1 MRHKNDYFLW
11 GVTAFC
17 VIAASLLLGFTLYNL
32 KSLVEAGRALVRI
45 LMPFI
50 WGFAIAYLLLP
61 VYNFNLRW
69 MGPRLVIHAKDQK
82 RAKSRVRL
90 AAGILTVVES
100 GLVVGGLL
108 SMVVPQLLV
117 SIYNVVEQLQSM
129 EDFSAQLQKLINDLL
144 QSNPILEHNVNQAYE
159 TAVNQLSDFVRGFVL
174 PQMVSIVSGFMST
187 ATAVKDFLIGII
199 IVIYVLSS
207 KDLFCAQAKKITYS
221 VLPVKKANLVIDN
234 LRFTH
239 RVFGGFI
246 SGKLLDSLIIGAICF
261 VALSIMKTPYPML
274 ISVIIGVTNII
285 PFFGP
290 FIGAVPSA
298 LLVLMAD
305 IQQPFRCLYFIVFI
319 LILQQFDGNIL
330 GPKILGDSTGLSAF
344 WVMFA
349 ILAFGGIFGFVGMLI
364 GVPLFAVFYAL
375 ISGLINRSLR
385 AKRLPENTSA
395 YFGLGSIDPHTLER
409 KPIPEDPRTPGKKA
423 APPSG
428 GDGPAQGP

>member
-1 MRHKNDYFLW
+1 MKHKNDFFLW
-11 GVTAFC
+11 GLTALC
-17 VIAASLLLGFTLYNL
+17 VISASLLLGFTLYNFRAL
-32 KSLVEAGRALVRI
+32 MSAGRTLVRI

-61 VYNFNLRW
+61 IFNFNIRW
-69 MGPRLVIHAKDQK
+69 MEPRLLAHAKNRTK
-82 RAKSRVRL
+82 ARGSIRL
-90 AAGILTVVES
+90 AASILTVVES

-117 SIYNVVEQLQSM
+117 SVYSVVEQMQKMQSY
-129 EDFSAQLQKLINDLL
+129 SSQLQQIINDLL
-144 QSNPILEHNVNQAYE
+144 RSNPILEHNFLQAYE
-159 TAVNQLSDFVRGFVL
+159 GALSQLSDFVSGFVL

-187 ATAVKDFLIGII
+187 VTAVKDFLIGMI
-199 IVIYVLSS
+199 IVIYVLCS
-207 KDLFCAQAKKITYS
+207 KELFCAQAKKITYS
-221 VLPVKKANLVIDN
+221 LLPVKKANVVIDN

-246 SGKLLDSLIIGAICF
+246 SGKLLDSLIIGIICF
-261 VALSIMKTPYPML
+261 VAMSMLKLPYPML
-274 ISVIIGVTNII
+274 IAVIIGVTNII

-305 IQQPFRCLYFIVFI
+305 FQQPVRCVYFIIFI

-349 ILAFGGIFGFVGMLI
+349 ILVFGGVFGFIGMLV

-375 ISGLINRSLR
+375 VSGLINRSLR
-385 AKRLPENTSA
+385 AKRLSENTSD
-395 YFGLGSIDPHTLER
+395 YFGLGEIDPLTLEH
-409 KPIPEDPRTPGKKA
+409 KPIPGMHRTDGAEEQVKKQQNREK
-423 APPSG
+423 SR
-428 GDGPAQGP
+428 

>member
-1 MRHKNDYFLW
+1 MKHKNDFFLW
-11 GVTAFC
+11 GVTALS
-17 VIAASLLLGFTLYNL
+17 VISVSLLLGFTLYNL
-32 KSLVEAGRALVRI
+32 RNLVGALRTLVRI

-61 VYNFNLRW
+61 IFKFNLRW
-69 MGPRLVIHAKDQK
+69 MEKQFLPHAKNRMK
-82 RAKSRVRL
+82 AKEQIRL
-90 AAGILTVVES
+90 AASILTVAES
-100 GLVVGGLL
+100 ALVFGALI
-108 SMVVPQLLV
+108 SMIVPQLLV
-117 SIYNVVEQLQSM
+117 SIYSVVEQLQSM
-129 EDFSAQLQKLINDLL
+129 ENVSSQLQQLITELL
-144 QSNPILEHNVNQAYE
+144 QSNPILENNVKQAYE
-159 TAVNQLSDFVRGFVL
+159 SALSQLESFVRGFVL
-174 PQMVSIVSGFMST
+174 PQMVSVVSGFMST
-187 ATAVKDFLIGII
+187 VTAVKDFLIGII
-199 IVIYVLSS
+199 IVIYVLCS

-221 VLPVKKANLVIDN
+221 MLPIKKANLVIDN

-261 VALSIMKTPYPML
+261 VALSLMKMPYPML

-290 FIGAVPSA
+290 FIGAIPSA

-305 IQQPFRCLYFIVFI
+305 IQQPIRCVYFVIFI

-349 ILAFGGIFGFVGMLI
+349 ILVFGGVFGFVGMLI

-375 ISGLINRSLR
+375 ISALINRSLR
-385 AKRLPENTSA
+385 AKHLSEDTVD
-395 YFGLGSIDPHTLER
+395 YFELGSIDPHTLER
-409 KPIPEDPRTPGKKA
+409 RPIPEDPHAHAPVKKKT
-423 APPSG
+423 APKSG
-428 GDGPAQGP
+428 GTR

>member
-1 MRHKNDYFLW
+1 MKHKNDFFLW
-11 GVTAFC
+11 GVTALC
-17 VIAASLLLGFTLYNL
+17 VISASLLLGFMLYNFRN
-32 KSLVEAGRALVRI
+32 LVGALRTLVRI

-61 VYNFNLRW
+61 IFNFNLGW
-69 MGPRLVIHAKDQK
+69 MEKRLLS
-82 RAKSRVRL
+82 RAKNRAKAKGQVRL
-90 AAGILTVVES
+90 AASILTVAES
-100 GLVVGGLL
+100 VLVFGGLL
-108 SMVVPQLLV
+108 SIVVPQLLV
-117 SIYNVVEQLQSM
+117 SIYSVVEQLQSM
-129 EDFSAQLQKLINDLL
+129 ENFSAQLQQMITDLL
-144 QSNPILEHNVNQAYE
+144 KSNPILENNVGQAYE
-159 TAVNQLSDFVRGFVL
+159 SAMKQLENFVSGFVL
-174 PQMVSIVSGFMST
+174 PQMVSVVSGFLST
-187 ATAVKDFLIGII
+187 VTAVKDFLIGMI
-199 IVIYVLSS
+199 IVIYVLCS
-207 KDLFCAQAKKITYS
+207 KDLFCAQAKKLTYS
-221 VLPVKKANLVIDN
+221 VLPIKKANLVIDN

-261 VALSIMKTPYPML
+261 VALSLMKMPYPML

-305 IQQPFRCLYFIVFI
+305 IQQPIRCLYFIIFI

-349 ILAFGGIFGFVGMLI
+349 ILVFGGVFGFVGMLI

-375 ISGLINRSLR
+375 ISALINRSLR
-385 AKRLPENTSA
+385 AKRLSEDTA
-395 YFGLGSIDPHTLER
+395 DYFELGSIDPHTLER
-409 KPIPEDPRTPGKKA
+409 LPVPDDPHAQAPVKKKF
-423 APPSG
+423 SSKSSS
-428 GDGPAQGP
+428 